1 MDWHRLFPTC
11 HGPVSSAMQLTTQH
25 FIALLPLLITCATPV
40 VVMLGIAWKRNHS
53 QTFMLSTIG
62 LNLALLSIIPASQA
76 APLEVTQL
84 LMIDNY
90 ALLYMSLILVTTLAC
105 MTLCHAYLGDKAG
118 LPGYPGNREEIY
130 LLFLLASA
138 GAEVL
143 VSAQH
148 LASLFIGLELL
159 SIPVYGMVA
168 YAFFD
173 KRSLEAGIK
182 YMVLSAVGSAFLLF
196 GMALLY
202 ADSGS
207 LSFTSLGKSLSGSG
221 IHGTLVQVGVG
232 LMLIGLGFKLSMV
245 PFHLWTP
252 DVYEGAPAPVAAFL
266 ATASKVAVFAVLL
279 RLYQISPAMADG
291 WLNHLLS
298 LIAVGSIIFGNLL
311 ALMQSNLKRL
321 LGYSSV
327 AHFGYLLIALIAS
340 KGMAVEA
347 VGVYLVSYVLTSL
360 GAFGVIT
367 LMSTPFSGRDADALY
382 EYRGLFWRRPY
393 LTAVLTLM
401 MLSLAGI
408 PLTAGFIGKFY
419 VIATGVESEQWWLI
433 GVLILGSAIGVFY
446 YLRVMVTLYLI
457 EPHLRRHDAPLNW
470 GQRTSGIMLMLVAL
484 LAFLLGVYPQ
494 PLLDLVHQSSLA
506 LAG

>member
-1 MDWHRLFPTC
+1 
-11 HGPVSSAMQLTTQH
+11 MQLTTQH
-25 FIALLPLLITCATPV
+25 LIALLPLLITCATPV

-53 QTFMLSTIG
+53 QTFVLSTVG
-62 LNLALLSIIPASQA
+62 LNLALLSIIPASKVTPMA
-76 APLEVTQL
+76 VTPLL
-84 LMIDNY
+84 LVDNY
-90 ALLYMSLILVTTLAC
+90 ALMYMALILVATLAC
-105 MTLCHAYLGDKAG
+105 MTLCHAYLGDKVG
-118 LPGYPGNREEIY
+118 KPGYPGNREEIY
-130 LLFLLASA
+130 LLFLLATA
-138 GAEVL
+138 GGQVL

-159 SIPVYGMVA
+159 SVPVYGMVA
-168 YAFFD
+168 YAFFN

-182 YMVLSAVGSAFLLF
+182 YMVLSAAGSAFLLF

-202 ADSGS
+202 AESGS
-207 LSFTSLGKSLSGSG
+207 LSFVSLGNTLSGTG
-221 IHGTLVQVGVG
+221 APGTLVQVGIG
-232 LMLIGLGFKLSMV
+232 MMLVGLGFKLSMV

-279 RLYQISPAMADG
+279 RLYQLSPATAGG
-291 WLNHLLS
+291 WLNTLLS

-321 LGYSSV
+321 LGYSSI
-327 AHFGYLLIALIAS
+327 AHFGYLLIALVAS

-347 VGVYLVSYVLTSL
+347 IGVYLVTYVLTSL

-367 LMSTPFSGRDADALY
+367 LMSTPYSGRDADALY

-393 LTAVLTLM
+393 LTAVLTVM
-401 MLSLAGI
+401 MFSLAGI

-419 VIATGVESEQWWLI
+419 VITAGVESQLWWLI
-433 GVLILGSAIGVFY
+433 GVLILGSAIGVYY
-446 YLRVMVTLYLI
+446 YLRVMVTMFLVQ
-457 EPHLRRHDAPLNW
+457 PHLHHHDAPMDW
-470 GQRTSGIMLMLVAL
+470 GQRAGGIMLIVVAL
-484 LAFLLGVYPQ
+484 LAFFLGIYPD
-494 PLLDLVHQSSLA
+494 PLLDLVHQSGLA